1 MCMHARTHT
10 VHSMHGDLQS
20 SVSSAHK
27 QLCGMHRHTHGHAHT
42 HTQTL
47 HLMRGKRRERGRRR
61 LKSRTEQQHGFVDVR
76 RLLLRLSDS
85 QCPQALFVVVR
96 KSACLFRIFYVI
108 GQKNLREKKNALLF
122 HSLGTTKILLLK
134 QISVKK

>member
-1 MCMHARTHT
+1 MLGHIQYIQCTVTCIVRFPQRTNNSVVCTDTHT
-10 VHSMHGDLQS
+10 GT
-20 SVSSAHK
+20 
-27 QLCGMHRHTHGHAHT
+27 HTHT

-108 GQKNLREKKNALLF
+108 GQKNLRKKNALLF